1 MTRAGGAL
9 AGERRIVTALFC
21 DVVGSTSIA
30 ESMDPEDWGEL
41 VASAIAIMGD
51 VVDRYG
57 GTVTEFAGDGIVA
70 LFGAPRAHEDDPYRA
85 VRAGMGM
92 VAALGQPS
100 EGDRRGLDVRIGIH
114 TGLVVAGDVAAGE
127 LSTYSALGDT
137 LNVAAR
143 LQEEADPGSV
153 VISAQTRR
161 LLGSDVQA
169 RMLGPA
175 ELKGRKAPVVVYEV
189 EGVRDAEDRRRGLP
203 GLASPTVGRDR
214 ELELMRRL
222 AAASSAGTG
231 RVVAILGEPGVGKSR
246 LVRELRERPLQSGDE
261 LWAVGTCV
269 PFDDELPYHMAASL
283 VRSIAGV
290 GSSETTNV
298 TGKAVEDLLE
308 RLGITDHV
316 TPLKRLVGVEGD
328 YPDNTA
334 EELRHQYST
343 ALLGLTS
350 GLTGSNGLVVLVCED
365 AHWADA
371 SSADLI
377 SELVL
382 RVPTLPILFLLVMR
396 PDRDSSGWDLL
407 EAARRNLAESLTEI
421 RLDPLDSE
429 SSRSLISNL
438 LEVESLPPNLRRLVL
453 EKAEGNPFYLEE
465 VVRMLIDSDLIE
477 NSAGRWVA
485 RSDVGELDVPETIQ
499 GLLASRIDVLD
510 PQVRQAGRV
519 AAVIGRRFSARLFDE
534 VYDTRP
540 ENERGS
546 LHPNLAGL
554 EAHGMVRIE
563 EIEPELEFGFRHAL
577 VHEVMYQGLLHRE
590 RRDIHHSVAA
600 AMERMYP
607 DRIDEL
613 APALARH
620 YAEAGANQQAV
631 SYYLASGR
639 TAQSRGARV
648 EAARFFEHA
657 EAVLEA
663 DPDADPRDLIDA
675 ITGKVKA
682 GMGFIPA
689 PAAIQSI
696 QRVLPIAIELDD
708 PDRLAR
714 LYERLLWT
722 RSMQGETYSIPDYRS
737 ALDAGHALIPR
748 LTDKGTAALLHA
760 MMGGALRSG
769 DQYAESIG
777 PLSEAVTGLQ
787 AVGRLGE
794 ASYNAAMLA
803 DSLSQIGRFDEAKSA
818 IKRARELGEQS
829 GDPNSILDADIIQG
843 SIAAERGDLAQAL
856 EYTQRGIEGAETH
869 GNTFCNLAANFKLA
883 DQKLRLGEVDAAI
896 IHLERS
902 TGLAEY
908 CDAGGYE
915 VLGQAWL
922 AMARSRSGDPR
933 PGDFDAPLERAIEA
947 GSRSIEGLVRLQRGI
962 TLAEG
967 GELDR
972 ARPDFERAIELFADY
987 GGVPNL
993 ARAHHSYGQALGAA
1007 GLGDEAG
1014 SHLQAAQEIF
1024 DEWGIQAD
1032 R

>member
-1 MTRAGGAL
+1 
-9 AGERRIVTALFC
+9 
-21 DVVGSTSIA
+21 
-30 ESMDPEDWGEL
+30 MDPEDWGEL

-554 EAHGMVRIE
+554 EAHGMVRLE